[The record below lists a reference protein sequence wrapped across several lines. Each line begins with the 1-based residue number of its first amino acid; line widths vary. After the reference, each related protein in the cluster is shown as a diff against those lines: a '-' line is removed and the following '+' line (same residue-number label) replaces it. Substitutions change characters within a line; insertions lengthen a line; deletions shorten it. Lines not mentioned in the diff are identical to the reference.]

1 MDLEITWSKVSWLW
15 IRAHSLTHWW
25 IYVFVYRPGSWI
37 M

>member
-1 MDLEITWSKVSWLW
+1 MVKGQLTLDQSTLT
-15 IRAHSLTHWW
+15 HSLTHWW